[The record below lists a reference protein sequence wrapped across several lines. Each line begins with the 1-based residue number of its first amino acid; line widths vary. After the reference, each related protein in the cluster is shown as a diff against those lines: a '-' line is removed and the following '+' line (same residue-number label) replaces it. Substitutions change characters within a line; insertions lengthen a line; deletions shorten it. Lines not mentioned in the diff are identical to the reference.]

1 MEKRMEK
8 LIEKENLDNIIKK
21 LKSENK
27 KIVFTNGCFDILHAG
42 HVRYLKESKKF
53 GDILIVGLNSDISVK
68 KIKGESRP
76 INPEMDRAEVLAGL
90 EAVNYIVLFDETSP
104 VKLLEEIKPDIY
116 TKGADYTV
124 ETLPEAKTV
133 LSYGGKIEF
142 IKFLEGRSTTKII
155 DKIK

>member
-1 MEKRMEK
+1 MEK
-8 LIEKENLDNIIKK
+8 LIEKEKLDNIIKK

-53 GDILIVGLNSDISVK
+53 GDILIVGLNSDVSVK

-90 EAVNYIVLFDETSP
+90 EAVSYIVLFDETSP

>member
-1 MEKRMEK
+1 MEK
-8 LIEKENLDNIIKK
+8 LVEKENLNNIIKK
-21 LKSENK
+21 LKSDNK

>member
-1 MEKRMEK
+1 MEK

-90 EAVNYIVLFDETSP
+90 EAVSYIVLFDETSP

-133 LSYGGKIEF
+133 LRYGGKIEF

>member
-1 MEKRMEK
+1 MEK
-8 LIEKENLDNIIKK
+8 LIEKENLNNIIKK
-21 LKSENK
+21 LESENK

-53 GDILIVGLNSDISVK
+53 GDILIVGLNSDVSVK

>member
-1 MEKRMEK
+1 MEK

-53 GDILIVGLNSDISVK
+53 GDILIVGLNSDVSVK
-68 KIKGESRP
+68 KIKGDSRP

-90 EAVNYIVLFDETSP
+90 EAVSYIVLFDETSP

>member
-1 MEKRMEK
+1 MEK
-8 LIEKENLDNIIKK
+8 LIEKENLNNIIKK

-53 GDILIVGLNSDISVK
+53 GDILIVGLNSDVSVK
-68 KIKGESRP
+68 KIKGDSRP

-90 EAVNYIVLFDETSP
+90 EAVSYIVLFDETSP

>member
-1 MEKRMEK
+1 MEK
-8 LIEKENLDNIIKK
+8 LIEKENLDDIIKK

-53 GDILIVGLNSDISVK
+53 GDILIVGLNSDVSVK

>member
-1 MEKRMEK
+1 MEK

-42 HVRYLKESKKF
+42 HVRYLTESKKF
-53 GDILIVGLNSDISVK
+53 GDILIVGLNSDVSVK